1 MILGL
6 TGARDRRFLP
16 LSRSDSSSSSAA
28 KSKLFN
34 LLTVCLAASGLL
46 APAQAAFGYEADQQ
60 IQGKEVQHLVC
71 VKQGQ
76 QLLCNVEASPDG
88 ESDRE
93 LTQSQGSVQDAK
105 ATGSP
110 KAYTATVVP
119 QLITPTQQAF
129 IGNALLGLSYLVPC
143 GLVLGLFMYDKYS
156 AYRLA
161 VLNEQVERLE
171 KLWKQ
176 STQR

>member
-6 TGARDRRFLP
+6 TEARDRRFSP

-28 KSKLFN
+28 KSKLLN

-46 APAQAAFGYEADQQ
+46 VPAQAAFGHDANQRSD
-60 IQGKEVQHLVC
+60 GKDVQHLVC

-76 QLLCNVEASPDG
+76 QLLCDVQTSPDG
-88 ESDRE
+88 DERSE

-105 ATGSP
+105 ATQSP
-110 KAYTATVVP
+110 KSNTALVVP
-119 QLITPTQQAF
+119 QLITPAQQAF
-129 IGNALLGLSYLVPC
+129 IENILLGLSYFLPC
-143 GLVLGLFMYDKYS
+143 GLVLGLFLYDKYS

-161 VLNEQVERLE
+161 VLDEQVERLE
-171 KLWKQ
+171 KLWQK